1 MIKRLSVKDKLIKQV
16 VTKLRKF
23 GFVHVN
29 ENNII
34 IDEVYRLYFLKIL
47 KEGLGESAETDKV
60 INQLLKR
67 IQLINNKH

>member
-47 KEGLGESAETDKV
+47 KEGLGENAETDKV